1 MLYAGPTHA
10 QSVPTIDLPDVTIKP
25 YATDQLDVGG
35 FADAS
40 PPIRARGHGAR
51 ACAMVCD

>member
-10 QSVPTIDLPDVTIKP
+10 QNVPTIDLHGVTIKP

-40 PPIRARGHGAR
+40 PAHPGTGHGAR